1 MQIAWCT
8 LQDLRTT
15 TPSYPG
21 IAQCD
26 SSVVVLFLWG
36 LNNMDIYFNILDS
49 STGKVIEF
57 YTAVSLKDISR
68 VCGGRLSGCEEEKAN
83 LRSQLK
89 GIASL

>member
-1 MQIAWCT
+1 
-8 LQDLRTT
+8 
-15 TPSYPG
+15 
-21 IAQCD
+21 
-26 SSVVVLFLWG
+26 
-36 LNNMDIYFNILDS
+36 MDIYFNILDS